1 MSACKHPR
9 LALSSASSDSV
20 IRSLPS
26 WRWPSVVLMWSLWDF
41 RLRSPLCSLALCVLA
56 YSTPSADLHVW
67 HRIAFSPSKL
77 LLTFSA
83 PEVEAGSTSHRLELQ
98 LHALQLRLL
107 SPPLCSLVA
116 ASTSFTSCSLT
127 DTRSLAFDLAEVPS
141 NDTNWIEL
149 EAENLAPAAIRS
161 CEGRAALGG
170 SFFVKIGGSLNESTA
185 SADSLDTDV
194 DKCCRQDFGTCH
206 TFATLE
212 ECELEKWAVECYS
225 CEVNG
230 DALGCPEFP
239 SEVDGYFIHSDETAC
254 ASTPISSSTA
264 SSVSD
269 CAASCRAT
277 TGCQGF
283 SLSAGTC
290 SLVPTCCPGD
300 AVPESD
306 SFSFAAADCG
316 QNVWQFSLVLR
327 WQTPEGTAAAFDY
340 GTKDVSG
347 PGRLPL
353 LPRSFAGLRG
363 FVSSFT
369 AAITPDVGLTPTGSS
384 VTLELNFQSPAG
396 FGLGDV
402 LTFAPL
408 PLSPF
413 SLDVLAD
420 TSIVEVA
427 GTSARLIYTDLPGS
441 VDCVWFRVGGFRV
454 NGVKCT
460 AGADFSISPG
470 QQPFSLRLELPMPMY
485 GLSADWVLALE
496 ASATGRGSVA
506 FAADVL
512 ALTPPARLQQLR
524 SAVQA
529 AGTQTTVE
537 LAVQLGLW
545 AGQVDVFITAPS
557 LALRDVTSCTAAPGS
572 ALLAVEVAVWDGI
585 GCRLT
590 QVSNPHPPSEIRLRL
605 DAENRGTVA
614 GTRDVLTMMINWASR
629 THFAAAREAY
639 SIVPEFGGE
648 LGNPAAGAVLAFSV
662 RGTVSPLTVHFPT
675 ATDTAYYATCAADM
689 HLQLSLMRD
698 QLLVL
703 RSASG
708 SPLTAKED
716 AECAEVLLE
725 VYGSTEFPA
734 PISCS
739 WDSMTQKGDAI
750 NMAFG
755 NSVGLPTPETGQWYA
770 FVLLAEILGVQ
781 ADSSAA
787 LGLTLRCGNEALESS
802 PLDLREPAG
811 ALQLQGL
818 GSAAVLE
825 VVSGSTTQMTLKGLL
840 SGAAQKL
847 RFVFLPSFGSRA
859 WSAEGSPAVAS
870 VDYWS
875 NADAAGQPAGSQSI
889 SGVGL
894 TFIDTSGLP
903 ATVLD
908 LQIPGSW
915 TSMRSLRVSLTLADA
930 TLSQGLATGFAAH
943 SYVWAELRRSTSS
956 DVAKLQSAS
965 FSSPPSEL
973 RGLQIVPSS
982 LMGGASQELELLLR
996 LGFVA
1001 RGISLQV
1008 TPPAG
1013 FLIAGHGPTPSGPAY
1028 RRLPGVRRDTP
1039 LPVLPSG
1046 TPSSGAVTLTV
1057 PGTTVLW
1064 QASTYTYSMNV
1075 QNPASMTSQNVW
1087 NVQLQLSAS
1096 FPDAS
1101 MPVTVQKEISSDD
1114 GAFPV
1119 VMALQHCSLAPSSM
1133 LLGARQQ
1140 IQVFFTV
1147 PSGLDVSSP
1156 SQPLALRLLAPA
1168 AFFFSEVQFQPL
1180 QGLPPAMA
1188 GGTGSACSV
1197 LLPTEVRCMLPL
1209 GFAFNSGAYGFQ
1221 VTVAN
1226 PSQTESLQA
1235 SAYQPGWALRL
1246 ESSDAE
1252 PLLSICEDIPRSPS
1266 DNLPF
1271 PLYLREMEQRI
1282 FSVVFAGAAG
1292 AGQSV
1297 AVVAVFQ
1304 VSAVP
1309 AGAWLTLRS
1318 PGWSWQPELG
1328 VETRSSFLLRG
1339 TTHNLPAANADEASV
1354 LAGNPAALSL
1364 QLADALQGG
1373 RVYGLQAYILTPSAR
1388 QPYDRW
1394 SAELSGTAEADLVS
1408 VTNYEAAIGSFS
1420 NMRVPAVSD
1429 CAVLPFSLQAG
1440 QTPVLVSFTR
1450 ASRLNPGD
1458 YLQILLPPNIQGEE
1472 PCRSFLDGAEPFYPE
1487 LSLFGHVYPVFV
1499 PLPENT
1505 TCEWTTSG
1513 GRPALR
1519 LYHRATTSADAASHL
1534 ISIAVRVPS
1543 GQQAQAQNIWEI
1555 GTFTGGGTVL
1565 DTSCSLTAPFELIDA
1580 QVDMVAASALQAQW
1594 TSDTSKS
1601 TLFVGFELSRQ
1612 APAAVLL
1619 RAPFGLRTA
1628 GARCSAGLRLQGAPG
1643 GYSNFPV
1650 GNRVV
1655 TCLAG
1660 GGDGSAFSSRA
1671 APLLEGIVEVEVIG
1685 ATLLA
1690 GTRYALGIELYI
1702 PAGLLYQ
1709 NSWFLAV
1716 GNQVAALEGA
1726 DLMRV
1731 ETAEVQASFPGLALR
1746 SAGPLPYNDV
1756 QVRLTFGANV
1766 SAAASML
1773 IAIPPIF
1780 VVVTEERWFVDVNNR
1795 LLTAE
1800 LVDTCL
1806 CLWVH
1811 VVYVGHTFNG
1821 LAMASAGEVD
1831 AHEAPPEPACGDPEL
1846 ATEPSG
1852 GMAHMPADS
1861 EDLTGASREATAD
1874 GKTSEKAKGSGK
1886 AEVAAPADIAGISR
1900 EATAAAD
1907 ARPGPSEKEEKLQ
1920 SRPEDKQREIARP
1933 VQSLTGVEAAS
1944 DENGAAASVPPQATN
1959 PGPSLDKQV
1968 ASEPEAGD
1976 HGHHGPSRP
1985 MLSTGTSDSSPQ
1997 EPLLQAQAPR
2007 SSSAPEDVPVVI
2019 TREEV
2024 AEAVEDMRRY
2034 GASLVRPVADAMEA
2048 TRAHGAVALER
2059 GAEAAS
2065 EARRQGNA
2073 ALQSSVETAEALRK
2087 AGVQAAQTSA
2097 EMIQQGTE
2105 VARANWQHGAEACQR
2120 GMDEASAA
2128 WRRAAPYVDKAILLV
2143 NVACALAIGGFL
2155 TLGIMLACKP
2165 LKPSRMHHGAFD
2177 RMFWVTQGLYL
2188 VAFSIPAL
2196 VATVQCGILR
2206 NGFENWPMKFQVGR
2220 AVFFI
2225 GAGFYVFPL
2234 MANFGL
2240 AADVELWT
2248 VILSYLLG
2256 ILSLLSG
2263 SFLLIFEGLLSVYIR
2278 QALYDRLAVQ
2288 TFGDPGT
2295 IAAAPGMDAEA
2306 ASGETASSSSAFNV
2320 ESNVAGQREIDADYP
2335 LSFMVARLSSIHE
2348 KRVQT
2353 AVKVFEAAKEDAVCK
2368 QKSAMRFSTKETRFN
2383 DLIMVAML
2391 SNLSHIFEIGGNTVT
2406 NHVSMI
2412 VLWVIM
2418 IQSLHSVSFVVNLWN
2433 MDDLFTLLC
2442 CFGTTLGSVWMAA
2455 AARPSVVEM
2464 SVGVQAS
2471 QKRELRLT
2479 VKSDVHPPCTA
2490 AWVDTPRYVQRFD
2503 CGALISQASQIA
2515 ISTQAAIFN
2524 ENARD
2529 HVDTWWQIVV
2539 VAVMLIANVCIALV
2553 IVFLACKMAYP
2564 ALVEYHYGSLV
2575 VSRSTLQKYRLLHVV
2590 ARVNLL
2596 SLKCRTA
2603 EHDVQMNSPM
2613 MYAAS
2618 TKVYDSPRA
2627 SCLHHKC
2634 INCCIHLA
2642 PSALQCRTLRAHVHL
2657 EVLLHRKYVIVAA
2670 FCASSY
2676 FICWKFTTVMELLDL
2691 QHLRGEWVITCII
2704 REIDL
2709 ISLISQTSLDL
2720 MLAAEYFNTK
2730 QHGDESHDLA
2740 KLSLQAVDKNAYG
2753 SAVLEFLGI
2762 YTAVC
2767 HCHVFVLLASIGER
2781 GYRHAAVQGERPRT
2795 CRSSQPS
2802 HVILVGFSGQ
2812 LRHRVWLD
2820 DECASMAL
2828 SVYTVHHSTRGWWGL
2843 LQTPER
2849 LSGGMHEHI
2858 LCSTG
2863 STGSSLTRFAAD
2875 EVDQVWLLKGA
2886 EYIVTLRVQNPA
2898 TCHSCSPAWQIF
2910 LKEQVTWSSEAQG
2923 FHLVGEVADFVVEPS
2938 HRLGDSSVLLTV
2950 MIHLAGRLLLQDRVV
2965 FTVPSGWELDPLF
2978 CESPVAQAAMVGLK
2992 APPSCSSN
3000 AAVLTVYE
3008 MDLPPLSSPQLQ
3020 LRLEGMAP
3028 EFGLWQAKRT
3038 EWIGILAQASDA
3050 NTSASAPLPFEFSVE
3065 VRRRSQSVLTVSAA
3079 GKVQAYEV
3087 MPNMAPNCELA
3098 ISSASLASLAAM
3110 RLSLRPSESIDAFV
3124 NSIWIRS
3131 SLPYDFR
3138 GCSLLWEE
3146 PADRAASRPE
3156 DPVFRFAGEPRCVGQ
3171 LTELTLF
3178 GVLLDTSI
3186 KDQVTVYVAN
3196 FTVPRPPYAAKESR
3210 WEVALLRSR
3219 SGLEPL
3225 KKDHGIGLPG
3235 PGAFGGL
3242 LVSAWASEEQPQFSH
3257 THLFDRAD
3265 MSREPIRCESDIDSR
3280 DEPAL

>member
-1780 VVVTEERWFVDVNNR
+1780 VVVTEDNNR

-2278 QALYDRLAVQ
+2278 QALYDRVCAPFQ
-2288 TFGDPGT
+2288 NFSAWYQGDSCKLLNGSPVECT
-2295 IAAAPGMDAEA
+2295 N
-2306 ASGETASSSSAFNV
+2306 TSS
-2320 ESNVAGQREIDADYP
+2320 
-2335 LSFMVARLSSIHE
+2335 
-2348 KRVQT
+2348 
-2353 AVKVFEAAKEDAVCK
+2353 
-2368 QKSAMRFSTKETRFN
+2368 
-2383 DLIMVAML
+2383 
-2391 SNLSHIFEIGGNTVT
+2391 
-2406 NHVSMI
+2406 
-2412 VLWVIM
+2412 
-2418 IQSLHSVSFVVNLWN
+2418 
-2433 MDDLFTLLC
+2433 
-2442 CFGTTLGSVWMAA
+2442 
-2455 AARPSVVEM
+2455 
-2464 SVGVQAS
+2464 
-2471 QKRELRLT
+2471 
-2479 VKSDVHPPCTA
+2479 
-2490 AWVDTPRYVQRFD
+2490 
-2503 CGALISQASQIA
+2503 
-2515 ISTQAAIFN
+2515 
-2524 ENARD
+2524 
-2529 HVDTWWQIVV
+2529 
-2539 VAVMLIANVCIALV
+2539 
-2553 IVFLACKMAYP
+2553 
-2564 ALVEYHYGSLV
+2564 
-2575 VSRSTLQKYRLLHVV
+2575 
-2590 ARVNLL
+2590 
-2596 SLKCRTA
+2596 
-2603 EHDVQMNSPM
+2603 
-2613 MYAAS
+2613 
-2618 TKVYDSPRA
+2618 
-2627 SCLHHKC
+2627 
-2634 INCCIHLA
+2634 
-2642 PSALQCRTLRAHVHL
+2642 
-2657 EVLLHRKYVIVAA
+2657 
-2670 FCASSY
+2670 
-2676 FICWKFTTVMELLDL
+2676 
-2691 QHLRGEWVITCII
+2691 
-2704 REIDL
+2704 
-2709 ISLISQTSLDL
+2709 
-2720 MLAAEYFNTK
+2720 
-2730 QHGDESHDLA
+2730 
-2740 KLSLQAVDKNAYG
+2740 
-2753 SAVLEFLGI
+2753 
-2762 YTAVC
+2762 
-2767 HCHVFVLLASIGER
+2767 
-2781 GYRHAAVQGERPRT
+2781 
-2795 CRSSQPS
+2795 
-2802 HVILVGFSGQ
+2802 
-2812 LRHRVWLD
+2812 
-2820 DECASMAL
+2820 
-2828 SVYTVHHSTRGWWGL
+2828 
-2843 LQTPER
+2843 
-2849 LSGGMHEHI
+2849 
-2858 LCSTG
+2858 
-2863 STGSSLTRFAAD
+2863 D

>member
-1 MSACKHPR
+1 MWFPWDYR
-9 LALSSASSDSV
+9 P
-20 IRSLPS
+20 RSL
-26 WRWPSVVLMWSLWDF
+26 
-41 RLRSPLCSLALCVLA
+41 LRSLALCVLA

-83 PEVEAGSTSHRLELQ
+83 EVEAGSTSHRLELQ

-107 SPPLCSLVA
+107 SPPLCSLVS

-127 DTRSLAFDLAEVPS
+127 DARLLVLDLAEAPS
-141 NDTNWIEL
+141 NATNWIEL

-170 SFFVKIGGSLNESTA
+170 RFFVKVGGSLNESTS

-194 DKCCRQDFGTCH
+194 DKCCRQDVGTCH

-230 DALGCPEFP
+230 DPLGCPAFS

-254 ASTPISSSTA
+254 AGTPISSSTA

-269 CAASCRAT
+269 CAARCRAT
-277 TGCQGF
+277 TGCKGF

-290 SLVPTCCPGD
+290 SLVSTCCPGD
-300 AVPESD
+300 AVPQSD

-316 QNVWQFSLVLR
+316 QNVWQFSLMLR
-327 WQTPEGTAAAFDY
+327 WQTPAGTAAVYDY
-340 GTKDVSG
+340 GTKDSSG

-363 FVSSFT
+363 FVSTFT

-413 SLDVLAD
+413 DLDVLAD
-420 TSIVEVA
+420 TSIVEVGGA
-427 GTSARLIYTDLPGS
+427 SARLIYTDLPGS
-441 VDCVWFRVGGFRV
+441 MDCVWFRVGGFRV

-470 QQPFSLRLELPMPMY
+470 QPPFSLRLDLPMPIF
-485 GLSADWVLALE
+485 GLSADWALALE
-496 ASATGRGSVA
+496 AATGRGSVA
-506 FAADVL
+506 FAPDVL

-529 AGTQTTVE
+529 AGTRTTVE

-585 GCRLT
+585 GCRLS
-590 QVSNPHPPSEIRLRL
+590 QVSNPHPLAEIRLRL

-648 LGNPAAGAVLAFSV
+648 LPNPAAGAVLAFSV

-675 ATDTAYYATCAADM
+675 AVETAYYATCGADM

-750 NMAFG
+750 NIAFG
-755 NSVGLPTPETGQWYA
+755 NSVGLPTLETGQWYA
-770 FVLLAEILGVQ
+770 FVLLAEVLGVE

-811 ALQLQGL
+811 ALQLRAL

-825 VVSGSTTQMTLKGLL
+825 VTSGSTTQMTLKGLA

-859 WSAEGSPAVAS
+859 WSAEGSPAEAS
-870 VDYWS
+870 IQYWS
-875 NADAAGQPAGSQSI
+875 NVDATGQPAGSQSI

-894 TFIDTSGLP
+894 TFIATSGLP
-903 ATVLD
+903 ATILD

-915 TSMRSLRVSLTLADA
+915 TSMRSVRVSLTLADA
-930 TLSQGLATGFAAH
+930 PLSQSLATGFAAH
-943 SYVWAELRRSTSS
+943 SYVWAELRRSANS
-956 DVAKLQSAS
+956 DVGKLQSAS
-965 FSSPPSEL
+965 FGSPPSEL
-973 RGLQIVPSS
+973 RGFQIVPSS

-1013 FLIAGHGPTPSGPAY
+1013 FLITGHGPTPSGMS
-1028 RRLPGVRRDTP
+1028 LQGVRRDTP
-1039 LPVLPSG
+1039 LPVLASG

-1064 QASTYTYSMNV
+1064 QASTYTYSINV

-1147 PSGLDVSSP
+1147 PAGLDVSSP

-1168 AFFFSEVQFQPL
+1168 AFRFSDVQFQPL
-1180 QGLPPAMA
+1180 QGLPPAMD
-1188 GGTGSACSV
+1188 GGTACSV

-1209 GFAFNSGAYGFQ
+1209 GFGFNSGAYGFQ
-1221 VTVAN
+1221 VTVSN
-1226 PSQTESLQA
+1226 PSETESLQA
-1235 SAYQPGWALRL
+1235 SAYQPGWALRM

-1266 DNLPF
+1266 DIMPF
-1271 PLYLREMEQRI
+1271 PLYLLEMEQRI

-1309 AGAWLTLRS
+1309 AGSWLTLRS

-1388 QPYDRW
+1388 QLYDRW
-1394 SAELSGTAEADLVS
+1394 SAELSGTAEAELVS
-1408 VTNYEAAIGSFS
+1408 ATNYEAVIGSFS

-1440 QTPVLVSFTR
+1440 QTIMLVSFTR

-1458 YLQILLPPNIQGEE
+1458 YLQIILPPSIQGEE
-1472 PCRSFLDGAEPFYPE
+1472 PCRSFLDGAVPFYPE

-1534 ISIAVRVPS
+1534 ISLAVRIQS
-1543 GQQAQAQNIWEI
+1543 GQQAQAQNTWEI
-1555 GTFTGGGTVL
+1555 GTFTSGGTVL

-1628 GARCSAGLRLQGAPG
+1628 GARCSSGLRLQAAPG
-1643 GYSNFPV
+1643 GYSPFPV
-1650 GNRVV
+1650 GNRIV

-1671 APLLEGIVEVEVIG
+1671 APLLEGIVEVEVVG

-1690 GTRYALGIELYI
+1690 GTRYAFGIELHI

-1716 GNQVAALEGA
+1716 GNQVAAFEGA

-1731 ETAEVQASFPGLALR
+1731 EAAEVQASFPGLALR
-1746 SAGPLPYNDV
+1746 SSGPLPYNDV
-1756 QVRLTFGANV
+1756 QVRLAFGANV
-1766 SAAASML
+1766 SVECPALLHCSDATIVASWSAKAAASML
-1773 IAIPPIF
+1773 IAIPPVF
-1780 VVVTEERWFVDVNNR
+1780 VVVTQ
-1795 LLTAE
+1795 
-1800 LVDTCL
+1800 
-1806 CLWVH
+1806 
-1811 VVYVGHTFNG
+1811 
-1821 LAMASAGEVD
+1821 
-1831 AHEAPPEPACGDPEL
+1831 APPEPAGGDPKSPGTLML
-1846 ATEPSG
+1846 ASEPSG
-1852 GMAHMPADS
+1852 VCSLRIAAVPSTDLHKTIYENPALIDGK
-1861 EDLTGASREATAD
+1861 EHDVHDPDLPRAWRRCPPMVKTLQAPCELRSGASREAAAV
-1874 GKTSEKAKGSGK
+1874 EAAEEAKVPSGN
-1886 AEVAAPADIAGISR
+1886 AEVPAPADDVAGTSR
-1900 EATAAAD
+1900 EAAD
-1907 ARPGPSEKEEKLQ
+1907 AGPSEKEEKLQ
-1920 SRPEDKQREIARP
+1920 SKSEDKQREIARP
-1933 VQSLTGVEAAS
+1933 VQSLAGVEAVS
-1944 DENGAAASVPPQATN
+1944 DENGAATRLPPQATN
-1959 PGPSLDKQV
+1959 PGPSVDKV
-1968 ASEPEAGD
+1968 AVSAPQAED
-1976 HGHHGPSRP
+1976 HGPSRP

-1997 EPLLQAQAPR
+1997 EPLLQAQAPH

-2034 GASLVRPVADAMEA
+2034 GASLVRPVAEAVEA

-2120 GMDEASAA
+2120 GLHEASAA
-2128 WRRAAPYVDKAILLV
+2128 WRKAAPYVDKAILLV
-2143 NVACALAIGGFL
+2143 NVACALTIAGFL

-2206 NGFENWPMKFQVGR
+2206 NGFESWPTWLNVELWLGVLKFQVGR

-2248 VILSYLLG
+2248 VILSYFLG

-2278 QALYDRLAVQ
+2278 QALYDRVPQ
-2288 TFGDPGT
+2288 
-2295 IAAAPGMDAEA
+2295 AAP
-2306 ASGETASSSSAFNV
+2306 
-2320 ESNVAGQREIDADYP
+2320 
-2335 LSFMVARLSSIHE
+2335 
-2348 KRVQT
+2348 
-2353 AVKVFEAAKEDAVCK
+2353 
-2368 QKSAMRFSTKETRFN
+2368 
-2383 DLIMVAML
+2383 
-2391 SNLSHIFEIGGNTVT
+2391 
-2406 NHVSMI
+2406 
-2412 VLWVIM
+2412 
-2418 IQSLHSVSFVVNLWN
+2418 
-2433 MDDLFTLLC
+2433 
-2442 CFGTTLGSVWMAA
+2442 
-2455 AARPSVVEM
+2455 
-2464 SVGVQAS
+2464 
-2471 QKRELRLT
+2471 
-2479 VKSDVHPPCTA
+2479 
-2490 AWVDTPRYVQRFD
+2490 
-2503 CGALISQASQIA
+2503 
-2515 ISTQAAIFN
+2515 
-2524 ENARD
+2524 
-2529 HVDTWWQIVV
+2529 
-2539 VAVMLIANVCIALV
+2539 
-2553 IVFLACKMAYP
+2553 
-2564 ALVEYHYGSLV
+2564 
-2575 VSRSTLQKYRLLHVV
+2575 
-2590 ARVNLL
+2590 
-2596 SLKCRTA
+2596 
-2603 EHDVQMNSPM
+2603 
-2613 MYAAS
+2613 
-2618 TKVYDSPRA
+2618 
-2627 SCLHHKC
+2627 
-2634 INCCIHLA
+2634 
-2642 PSALQCRTLRAHVHL
+2642 
-2657 EVLLHRKYVIVAA
+2657 
-2670 FCASSY
+2670 
-2676 FICWKFTTVMELLDL
+2676 
-2691 QHLRGEWVITCII
+2691 
-2704 REIDL
+2704 
-2709 ISLISQTSLDL
+2709 
-2720 MLAAEYFNTK
+2720 
-2730 QHGDESHDLA
+2730 
-2740 KLSLQAVDKNAYG
+2740 
-2753 SAVLEFLGI
+2753 
-2762 YTAVC
+2762 
-2767 HCHVFVLLASIGER
+2767 
-2781 GYRHAAVQGERPRT
+2781 
-2795 CRSSQPS
+2795 
-2802 HVILVGFSGQ
+2802 
-2812 LRHRVWLD
+2812 
-2820 DECASMAL
+2820 
-2828 SVYTVHHSTRGWWGL
+2828 
-2843 LQTPER
+2843 
-2849 LSGGMHEHI
+2849 
-2858 LCSTG
+2858 
-2863 STGSSLTRFAAD
+2863 
-2875 EVDQVWLLKGA
+2875 
-2886 EYIVTLRVQNPA
+2886 
-2898 TCHSCSPAWQIF
+2898 
-2910 LKEQVTWSSEAQG
+2910 
-2923 FHLVGEVADFVVEPS
+2923 
-2938 HRLGDSSVLLTV
+2938 
-2950 MIHLAGRLLLQDRVV
+2950 
-2965 FTVPSGWELDPLF
+2965 
-2978 CESPVAQAAMVGLK
+2978 
-2992 APPSCSSN
+2992 
-3000 AAVLTVYE
+3000 
-3008 MDLPPLSSPQLQ
+3008 
-3020 LRLEGMAP
+3020 
-3028 EFGLWQAKRT
+3028 
-3038 EWIGILAQASDA
+3038 
-3050 NTSASAPLPFEFSVE
+3050 
-3065 VRRRSQSVLTVSAA
+3065 
-3079 GKVQAYEV
+3079 
-3087 MPNMAPNCELA
+3087 
-3098 ISSASLASLAAM
+3098 
-3110 RLSLRPSESIDAFV
+3110 
-3124 NSIWIRS
+3124 
-3131 SLPYDFR
+3131 
-3138 GCSLLWEE
+3138 
-3146 PADRAASRPE
+3146 
-3156 DPVFRFAGEPRCVGQ
+3156 
-3171 LTELTLF
+3171 
-3178 GVLLDTSI
+3178 
-3186 KDQVTVYVAN
+3186 
-3196 FTVPRPPYAAKESR
+3196 
-3210 WEVALLRSR
+3210 
-3219 SGLEPL
+3219 
-3225 KKDHGIGLPG
+3225 
-3235 PGAFGGL
+3235 
-3242 LVSAWASEEQPQFSH
+3242 
-3257 THLFDRAD
+3257 
-3265 MSREPIRCESDIDSR
+3265 
-3280 DEPAL
+3280 

>member
-1780 VVVTEERWFVDVNNR
+1780 VVVTEDNNR

-2073 ALQSSVETAEALRK
+2073 ALQSSVETAEA
-2087 AGVQAAQTSA
+2087 Q
-2097 EMIQQGTE
+2097 
-2105 VARANWQHGAEACQR
+2105 AEA
-2120 GMDEASAA
+2120 DVN
-2128 WRRAAPYVDKAILLV
+2128 RRSLIHQMRCVCSFPKLL
-2143 NVACALAIGGFL
+2143 C
-2155 TLGIMLACKP
+2155 
-2165 LKPSRMHHGAFD
+2165 
-2177 RMFWVTQGLYL
+2177 L
-2188 VAFSIPAL
+2188 VP
-2196 VATVQCGILR
+2196 
-2206 NGFENWPMKFQVGR
+2206 
-2220 AVFFI
+2220 
-2225 GAGFYVFPL
+2225 
-2234 MANFGL
+2234 
-2240 AADVELWT
+2240 
-2248 VILSYLLG
+2248 
-2256 ILSLLSG
+2256 
-2263 SFLLIFEGLLSVYIR
+2263 
-2278 QALYDRLAVQ
+2278 
-2288 TFGDPGT
+2288 
-2295 IAAAPGMDAEA
+2295 
-2306 ASGETASSSSAFNV
+2306 
-2320 ESNVAGQREIDADYP
+2320 GQREIDADYP

-2828 SVYTVHHSTRGWWGL
+2828 SGDSCKL
-2843 LQTPER
+2843 LN
-2849 LSGGMHEHI
+2849 
-2858 LCSTG
+2858 G
-2863 STGSSLTRFAAD
+2863 SPVECTNTSSD